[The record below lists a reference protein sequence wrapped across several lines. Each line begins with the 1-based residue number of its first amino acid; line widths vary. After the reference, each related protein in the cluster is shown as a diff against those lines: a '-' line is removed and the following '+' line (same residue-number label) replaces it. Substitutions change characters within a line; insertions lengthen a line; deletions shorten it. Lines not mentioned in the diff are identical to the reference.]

1 MLVEVDEEL
10 DELEELDGLV
20 LEEED
25 VGGGEMIGVS
35 PSARDKKAAIWP
47 RLTKSSGQNRS
58 LTGGLQPWVMP
69 AVPSRSM
76 ASSKIELSSSTNRF
90 PPPSSVSPR
99 ARVRNPAICPRV
111 TKSLP
116 Q

>member
-1 MLVEVDEEL
+1 MLVEVDDGF
-10 DELEELDGLV
+10 DELEEPGLV
-20 LEEED
+20 LEVED
-25 VGGGEMIGVS
+25 VGGGGMIGVS

-90 PPPSSVSPR
+90 PRHHQSVPGHG
-99 ARVRNPAICPRV
+99 VRNPAICPRV